1 MDDFDKHLDTQMCGP
16 KPEGSQCQIYNVKM
30 VLSWI
35 KNQEGG
41 DRNVVSTAQNFAVDL
56 VKERALELG
65 RQEWLGD
72 TWGYSAETQ
81 ARRQRAESR
90 RW

>member
-1 MDDFDKHLDTQMCGP
+1 MDVFDKHQDTQKCGR
-16 KPEGSQCQIYNVKM
+16 KPEGPHCQIYNVKI

-41 DRNVVSTAQNFAVDL
+41 DIVSTAQKLAVDL
-56 VKERALELG
+56 VNERALELV

-72 TWGYSAETQ
+72 PWDHSAK
-81 ARRQRAESR
+81 R
-90 RW
+90 